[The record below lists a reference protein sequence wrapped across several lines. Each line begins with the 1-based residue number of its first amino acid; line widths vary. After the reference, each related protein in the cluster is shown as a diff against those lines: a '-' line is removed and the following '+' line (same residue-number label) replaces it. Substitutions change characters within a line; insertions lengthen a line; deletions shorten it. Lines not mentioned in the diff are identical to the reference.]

1 MSRLIVLTLIVLL
14 TTLTL
19 WSSAPLVRA
28 QPAASD
34 TLIDYGQVV
43 TGQIDN
49 DTPRTVYTFEALR
62 CDFVSLRLTATSGN
76 LDPMLVVLDETGAPV
91 LTQDDNQSTLD
102 VSVETLM
109 LPRSGRYSLV
119 VSRFGHALGTTTGSY
134 ELFIE
139 RIGNGSASGCAMR
152 YGDTVYNY
160 ISNMEPEMFY
170 SFRAR
175 QGDVVNVYMERR
187 SGDLDAYLRIV
198 DSTNVV
204 ITYND
209 DAPGAGTD
217 AAIMGLFIPRD
228 GTYYIA
234 ASRYG
239 LAAGTST
246 GNFILTLEEAAGSG
260 QGSSPTT
267 ALFMRQN
274 NTQEGDITP
283 EQPLRYYRFE
293 GQQNDIISIS
303 LERLTGD
310 LDSLV
315 VLADS
320 RLRELA
326 QDDDSGGSQNALIDG
341 YLLPA
346 DGTYYI
352 IATRYDR
359 EQGRTSGRYRL
370 RLSSQG
376 SAFDGVPSD
385 VRRLNYRPGM
395 SITGTIDDVTPQIDY
410 AFWGVEGDTITV
422 SMNRGDGDL
431 DPVLFIFDATRS
443 QTLATDDDSGGGQN
457 ARIDRFEIPET
468 GIYYV
473 RATRYPGA
481 DNPNTG
487 GSFTLAIAQIF
498 DQP

>member
-1 MSRLIVLTLIVLL
+1 MLRLTVSTLMLLLMTATLWGASLPVKAQFTDDDRLI
-14 TTLTL
+14 
-19 WSSAPLVRA
+19 A
-28 QPAASD
+28 
-34 TLIDYGQVV
+34 YGQIA

-49 DTPRTVYTFEALR
+49 NNPRVVYTFEALR
-62 CDFVSLRLTATSGN
+62 CDFVSLRLTATGGN

-91 LTQDDNQSTLD
+91 LTQDDSQST
-102 VSVETLM
+102 VNVNIESLM
-109 LPRSGRYSLV
+109 IPRSGRYALV

-175 QGDVVNVYMERR
+175 QGDIVNVRMERR

-198 DSTNVV
+198 DSSNIV
-204 ITYND
+204 ISYND
-209 DAPGAGTD
+209 DAPGMGTD
-217 AAIMGLFIPRD
+217 AAIQGLFIPRD
-228 GTYYIA
+228 GVYYIA

-239 LAAGTST
+239 LASGTST
-246 GNFILTLEEAAGSG
+246 GNFILTLEEADASG
-260 QGSSPTT
+260 QGGSPMA
-267 ALFMRQN
+267 ALFMRQG
-274 NTQEGDITP
+274 TVQESTITA
-283 EQPLRYYRFE
+283 EQPQRYYRFE
-293 GQQNDIISIS
+293 GRQNDIISIS
-303 LERLTGD
+303 MDRIDGD
-310 LDSLV
+310 LDAYL

-320 RLRELA
+320 NLRELV
-326 QDDDSGGSQNALIDG
+326 QDDDSGGNQNALIDG
-341 YLLPA
+341 FLLPA

-359 EQGRTSGRYRL
+359 EQGRTSGRFRL
-370 RLSSQG
+370 RLTSQG
-376 SAFDGVPSD
+376 SAFDGVPPN

-395 SITGTIDDVTPQIDY
+395 SLTGTIDDVTPQIDY
-410 AFWGVEGDTITV
+410 VFWGVEGDTITV
-422 SMNRGDGDL
+422 SMNRGDGNL
-431 DPVLFIFDATRS
+431 DPVLFIFDESRS
-443 QTLATDDDSGGGQN
+443 QTLATDDDSGGNQN
-457 ARIDRFEIPET
+457 ARIDRFTIPET
-468 GIYYV
+468 GLYYV

-481 DNPNTG
+481 DNPNTR